1 MDVVETGISGLLLIK
16 PKVFGDKRGFFYE
29 MFQAQ
34 RYRDAGINVNFVQ
47 DNVSSS
53 AKNVLRGLHFQT
65 RNPQDKLVSV
75 LVGEVFDV
83 AVDMRPD
90 SATFGQW
97 YGAILNDEN
106 HHQLFVPKGFAH
118 GFYVLSDTA
127 IFHYKCSDYYSPS
140 NEAGVMW
147 NDPTINITWPLLDD
161 PLIAEKDA
169 RYIPFVD
176 IPKDMLRSA
185 FAC

>member
-1 MDVVETGISGLLLIK
+1 MDVVQTGLNGLLLIK

-29 MFQAQ
+29 MFQEE
-34 RYRDAGINVNFVQ
+34 RYRAAGVDVHFVQ

-83 AVDMRPD
+83 AVDIRPE
-90 SATFGQW
+90 SATFGKW
-97 YGAILNDEN
+97 FGAILSEEN

-118 GFYVLSDTA
+118 GFCVLSDTA
-127 IFHYKCSDYYSPS
+127 IFHYKCSDYYSPA
-140 NEAGVMW
+140 NESGIIW
-147 NDPTINITWPLLDD
+147 NDPALGIEWPLQGE
-161 PLIAEKDA
+161 PIVSEKDT
-169 RYIPFVD
+169 RYLP
-176 IPKDMLRSA
+176 LA
-185 FAC
+185 ETLE